1 MLASI
6 FFVVLLLPG
15 PCRAFDAGFL
25 EVASAPQKDKDK
37 DKDTTHY
44 GITVCA
50 LCRVTIDYL
59 KSAYKMDVGLLEKK
73 FNVTNGQCPQS
84 SVRDIITALRN
95 SGSRDINPWQFA
107 TMVKS
112 IASANTKTDLKEML
126 KAESH
131 FDSEKF
137 HGSSQLVLK
146 RYEAALNSILTAD
159 NYDQARK
166 AFGEMLHTLQV
177 SHRCVTM
184 AFIHTAYLC
193 RISTVIRISLNL
205 ASLSRA
211 TFSVNGSS
219 ETMNTRQSV

>member
-1 MLASI
+1 MMLASL
-6 FFVVLLLPG
+6 FFVMLLLPG
-15 PCRAFDAGFL
+15 TCRAFDAGFL
-25 EVASAPQKDKDK
+25 EVASAPQKDK

-59 KSAYKMDVGLLEKK
+59 KSAYKIDVGLLEKK

-84 SVRDIITALRN
+84 SVRDIINVLRN

-177 SHRCVTM
+177 SHLMSHNHC
-184 AFIHTAYLC
+184 HSYGL
-193 RISTVIRISLNL
+193 SL
-205 ASLSRA
+205 
-211 TFSVNGSS
+211 
-219 ETMNTRQSV
+219 